1 MSDEKPLKFVEAC
14 YDSEEYG
21 QLYALNQEIPEEELE
36 KAKPYM
42 KKFTPRSFKN
52 ILNVSG
58 DPFGWMCIK
67 EDVPKAE
74 KALGIT
80 ETLEKFEQEQAKL
93 TKEYNNRSIL
103 KNEAMNQLESAFS
116 QGKRPTTNIKKLF
129 KKATKIYDPANGFRD
144 NHEVGAGTLFI
155 ISSEEIWYIMNNGGK
170 NDNWNMNNVI
180 IPHAGGAIGFKLA
193 YNEELEYL
201 IKEVSEENEYNGEPF

>member
-1 MSDEKPLKFVEAC
+1 MTDEKPLKFVEAC

-58 DPFGWMCIK
+58 NPFGWMCTK
-67 EDVPKAE
+67 DDVPKAE
-74 KALGIT
+74 EALGIT

-93 TKEYNNRSIL
+93 RKEYNNKSVL

-116 QGKRPTTNIKKLF
+116 QGERPTTNIKKLF
-129 KKATKIYDPANGFRD
+129 RNATKIYDPANGFRD

-155 ISSEEIWYIMNNGGK
+155 ILPEEVWYIMNNGGK
-170 NDNWNMNNVI
+170 NDNWHMNNII
-180 IPHAGGAIGFKLA
+180 IPHAGGAIGFKLP

-201 IKEVSEENEYNGEPF
+201 IKEVTEENEYNGEPF